1 MRQKFITKSIRFFV
15 TKCDSFITKCAS
27 AIITKRK
34 TLTDNPVNE
43 IYVSKIE
50 NRTLFKIR
58 IEYILEL
65 LIPETMKLLESA
77 DKNDN

>member
-1 MRQKFITKSIRFFV
+1 MRQNFITKSIRFFV
-15 TKCDSFITKCAS
+15 TKCDSSITKCAS

-34 TLTDNPVNE
+34 TFTDNPVNE

-50 NRTLFKIR
+50 NRTIFKIR
-58 IEYILEL
+58 IGYILEL